1 MCSDT
6 SAGRN
11 RDEIGDFT
19 ELEIPV
25 TTDPEKIG
33 EALSRSYRDVDMLVT
48 FSTYQSIK
56 LISEAQHSA
65 GAPPFDLM
73 FCDEAHRTTGAQ
85 IITDTDSRGTSVF
98 LMPHDNQFVEA
109 DKRVYM
115 TATPKIWS
123 SRSNNAYRKAEVF
136 SMDDKSQFGPVL
148 YQMKF
153 SEAIDK
159 GLLSDYYLV
168 GLTIDPNCQ
177 AQLAQLGFDP
187 ELTRSEQAK
196 LYGAVK
202 GVSTEDNNVPHLR
215 RSISFT
221 NTIKRS
227 RQHQLALEVAS
238 DRLREMSLVNGNPVP
253 FQVRT
258 KHIDGKTKANIRRQ
272 SLDWL
277 KEPEDGECRIIT
289 NARCLSEGVDVP
301 TLDAALFM
309 SPKHSAIDIV
319 QQVGR
324 VMRKAPGKT
333 HGYIVVPIMLAEG
346 DTAKDALRKSEDYA
360 TIIKVV
366 RALRSHDDNI
376 DQLINQNRFSEK
388 LRLVPVPEVFG
399 TTDTELTVREQ
410 EEAIQGA
417 LFTPDALIDALNVL
431 VFEDC
436 GDRQYW
442 AKWAKDVGSKT
453 VELQEKMNTHL
464 NSSVHARER
473 FDRFMTGIRET
484 VSPDMSEHEA
494 MGMLAQHL
502 VTQPVFDAFFENYE
516 FSNNNPVSQIMSDVT
531 EEIVAQDLHSE
542 LRRSMAPFYESV
554 QKRIRGI
561 NDPTTRHEVLK
572 ELYET
577 FLKTAFPE
585 STDLL
590 GVVYTP
596 VEIVDW
602 LLHSADEVFRQ
613 EFGVGIGDKGVEV
626 LDPFSGTGTFLTRLI
641 ESDLISDE
649 QLDHKY
655 QNELSAIEILPTA
668 YYLSAINIEEAYHG
682 RKTSIEDNHEYTPF
696 PGIALGDTF
705 TLLSEEYFD
714 LGLFGIEES
723 NTPKLNEINR
733 KDIKLMA
740 GNPPWRAW
748 QGDAIDQNP
757 NRGYAALDRRITE
770 TYAARST
777 TSLKNS
783 LQDMYLKAIR
793 WASDRIGNK
802 GILAFVTNGGWLDGS
817 AATGVRDCFAEEFST
832 IYCYNLRGK
841 IPSSR
846 EEGGNVFNV
855 KVSITLIILVKNPD
869 KLGKATIYYA
879 ESQDCLT
886 GYQKLQELAINNS
899 LSKTTWKSITPDER
913 NDWINKTDINYQ
925 SYQAIGDLDTRK
937 NRTNDGIFRL
947 YSGGLKTGRDLWA
960 YDSNEYNLYSRTYE
974 MIDFYNEQLYLG
986 YETDPEL
993 DPSIIKWHDIT
1004 KRHLKRGRRAEMA
1017 DFRFKDVMYRPFFI
1031 QNVHYDPIFNN
1042 SHYYL
1047 DRVFPTRDTDNL
1059 VIDISGK
1066 SAQEFD
1072 RFMTRYM
1079 GDISFETGC
1088 GQGTQDSS
1096 TAMPNLAICSMDK
1109 PGSREFSVFMTTKIP
1124 DLELVHHNQVFPLW
1138 QYQKIEAGQQGGI
1151 FDEVIA
1157 PEGYVVEDNI
1167 LDETLDDYREHYGDT
1182 QIAKDDIFY
1191 YVYGILHHP
1200 DYKTKYRNDLR
1211 KGLPRIPKA
1220 PDFWGFCRSGRKLGH
1235 LHVDYSELDGCRL
1248 EQRTSILFDPTN
1260 DNHYRFV
1267 KLKMTVKGNEVEIKI
1282 NEHLTLAG
1290 IPSRALEYVVNGK
1303 SGLGWIVD
1311 RYRIREDTKHGSGI
1325 VNDANALFGDPREF
1339 VKLIEQVVQVSLES
1353 VDIIESLP
1361 AEFEEPQDGGNPD

>member
-1 MCSDT
+1 MSP
-6 SAGRN
+6 R
-11 RDEIGDFT
+11 
-19 ELEIPV
+19 
-25 TTDPEKIG
+25 
-33 EALSRSYRDVDMLVT
+33 
-48 FSTYQSIK
+48 
-56 LISEAQHSA
+56 
-65 GAPPFDLM
+65 
-73 FCDEAHRTTGAQ
+73 
-85 IITDTDSRGTSVF
+85 
-98 LMPHDNQFVEA
+98 
-109 DKRVYM
+109 
-115 TATPKIWS
+115 
-123 SRSNNAYRKAEVF
+123 
-136 SMDDKSQFGPVL
+136 
-148 YQMKF
+148 
-153 SEAIDK
+153 
-159 GLLSDYYLV
+159 
-168 GLTIDPNCQ
+168 
-177 AQLAQLGFDP
+177 
-187 ELTRSEQAK
+187 
-196 LYGAVK
+196 
-202 GVSTEDNNVPHLR
+202 LR
-215 RSISFT
+215 RSLSFT

-227 RQHQLALEVAS
+227 RQHQLALETAS
-238 DRLREMSLVNGNPVP
+238 DRLRDMSRENGIPAP

-258 KHIDGKTKANIRRQ
+258 QHIDGKTKANIRRQ
-272 SLDWL
+272 KLDWL

-346 DTAKDALRKSEDYA
+346 DTAKDALKKSEDYA

-388 LRLVPVPEVFG
+388 LRLVPVPETFG
-399 TTDTELTVREQ
+399 ATDTALTSREQ

-442 AKWAKDVGSKT
+442 AKWAKDVGKQT
-453 VELQEKMNTHL
+453 VDLQAKILDHL
-464 NSSVHARER
+464 NSNASARER
-473 FDRFMTGIRET
+473 FDRFMTGIHET
-484 VSPDMSEHEA
+484 VSPDMTEEEA
-494 MGMLAQHL
+494 VGMLAQHL
-502 VTQPVFDAFFENYE
+502 ATQPVFDAFFENYA
-516 FSNNNPVSQIMSDVT
+516 FSANNPVSQIMSDVT
-531 EEIVAQDLHSE
+531 EEIVEKALHSS
-542 LRRSMAPFYESV
+542 LRQSLAPFYESV

-561 NDPTTRHEVLK
+561 NDSTTRHEVLK

-602 LLHSADEVFRQ
+602 LLHSADEVLRQ

-641 ESDLISDE
+641 ESDIISDE

-682 RKTSIEDNHEYTPF
+682 RKISIEDNPEYTPF
-696 PGIALGDTF
+696 PGIVLGDTF
-705 TLLSEEYFD
+705 TLLSEEFFD
-714 LGLFGIEES
+714 LGLFGMEES

-733 KDIKLMA
+733 KDICLMI

-748 QGDAIDQNP
+748 QGDATDQNP
-757 NRGYAALDRRITE
+757 NRGYEALGRRITE

-783 LQDMYLKAIR
+783 LQDTYLKAIR
-793 WASDRIGNK
+793 WASDRIGDK
-802 GILAFVTNGGWLDGS
+802 GILAFVTNGGWLDGI
-817 AATGVRDCFAEEFST
+817 AANGVRDCLAEEFST

-855 KVSITLIILVKNPD
+855 KVSVTLIILAKNP
-869 KLGKATIYYA
+869 GKIRQATIYYTK
-879 ESQDCLT
+879 SQDGLT
-886 GYQKLQELAINNS
+886 GYQKLQELAANNS
-899 LSKTTWKSITPDER
+899 LSKTTWEMITPDER
-913 NDWINKTDINYQ
+913 NDWINKTDVNYQ
-925 SYQAIGDLDTRK
+925 SYQVIGDLDTRR

-960 YDSNEYNLYSRTYE
+960 YDSSEYNLYSRTYE
-974 MIDFYNEQLYLG
+974 MIDFYNEQIDLG
-986 YETDPEL
+986 YKTDPEL

-1004 KRHLKRGRRAEMA
+1004 KRHLKRGRRAEMS
-1017 DFRFKDVMYRPFFI
+1017 DYRFKDVMYRPFFI

-1042 SHYYL
+1042 SHYHL
-1047 DRVFPTRDTDNL
+1047 DRIFPIEDTDNL
-1059 VIDISGK
+1059 VINISGK

-1072 RFMTRYM
+1072 CFMTRCK
-1079 GDISFETGC
+1079 GDLHLNGGGGGKGSRGSYIV
-1088 GQGTQDSS
+1088 
-1096 TAMPNLAICSMDK
+1096 MPNLAICAMDK
-1109 PGSREFSVFMTTKIP
+1109 PGNREFSVFMTTRTP
-1124 DLELVHHNQVFPLW
+1124 DLELVHHNQVFTLW
-1138 QYQKIEAGQQGGI
+1138 QYRKIEAGLQGGI
-1151 FDEVIA
+1151 FDEVEV

-1167 LDETLDDYREHYGDT
+1167 LDETLDGYREHYGDI
-1182 QIAKDDIFY
+1182 QIEKDDIFY

-1200 DYKTKYRNDLR
+1200 AYKTKYRNDLR

-1220 PDFWGFCRSGRKLGH
+1220 PDFWAFSEAGRKLGH
-1235 LHVDYSELDGCRL
+1235 LHVYYSELDGCRL
-1248 EQRTSILFDPTN
+1248 EQRTSMLFDRT
-1260 DNHYRFV
+1260 DDDHYRFV
-1267 KLKMTVKGNEVEIKI
+1267 KLKMTVKGNEAEIKI

-1311 RYRIREDTKHGSGI
+1311 RYKIHKDTKHGSGI
-1325 VNDANALFGDPREF
+1325 INDANALFDDPRDF

-1361 AEFEEPQDGGNPD
+1361 AEFEEPQDGNNPD